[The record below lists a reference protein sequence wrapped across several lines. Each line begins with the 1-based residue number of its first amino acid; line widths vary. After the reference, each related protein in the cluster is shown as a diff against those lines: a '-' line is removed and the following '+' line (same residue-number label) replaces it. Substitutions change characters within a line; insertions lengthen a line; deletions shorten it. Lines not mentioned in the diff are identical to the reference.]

1 MSETFNDFER
11 QLREL
16 RPAGCDQL
24 LPETMY
30 QAGWDAGQRAAKA
43 KSTAGTQTAE
53 PSAERRHRLGA
64 FAAGLACGLAVSV
77 SVSLW
82 LLGTDKSE
90 SAPEVVQQNAEQ
102 TLPEDGIIVAEDETT
117 EGPTEPTEFTP
128 QPETPETPEFPVTPV
143 TVAVDWWPILR
154 WLPPWQMNSLPQQAE
169 PIPAETRPLSEVA
182 RRHWSSVVMSTVPKA
197 LDEFTPSAGHD
208 QETQTRVPLHAFPA
222 REELL
227 RELL

>member
-1 MSETFNDFER
+1 MSETFNEFEQ

-30 QAGWDAGQRAAKA
+30 QAGWNACQSATKA
-43 KSTAGTQTAE
+43 KSAAGKQVSGG
-53 PSAERRHRLGA
+53 SAERRHRLSS
-64 FAAGLACGLAVSV
+64 FTAGLACGLTVSV

-90 SAPEVVQQNAEQ
+90 SAPEIVQQNAEP
-102 TLPEDGIIVAEDETT
+102 TLRKDVIIVEEDDAT
-117 EGPTEPTEFTP
+117 EKPTEATDFTP
-128 QPETPETPEFPVTPV
+128 QPETPEFPVTPV

-154 WLPPWQMNSLPQQAE
+154 WLPPWQINSLPQQAE
-169 PIPAETRPLSEVA
+169 AIPAATQPLSVAA

-197 LDEFTPSAGHD
+197 PDEFTPSAGHD
-208 QETQTRVPLHAFPA
+208 RKTQTRIPLHALPA

>member
-53 PSAERRHRLGA
+53 PSAERRHRLGS

-82 LLGTDKSE
+82 LLGINR
-90 SAPEVVQQNAEQ
+90 SAPAPEIAQQNAEP
-102 TLPEDGIIVAEDETT
+102 TLRKDVIIVEEDDAT
-117 EGPTEPTEFTP
+117 EKPTEATDFTP
-128 QPETPETPEFPVTPV
+128 QPETPEFPVTPV

-208 QETQTRVPLHAFPA
+208 QETQTKIPLHAFPA